1 MTARPEYEQRHR
13 PSLQRNELQRND
25 LLAMQALAPLSLTYL
40 PWSAS
45 AMRPSG
51 VVAVL
56 NEIMVNRRRCVVE
69 LGGGVSTFYL
79 GRLLR
84 QRGGHLWTVEHD
96 GRWAELLG
104 QELADEGLADV
115 VTVVHAPL
123 TSVPASWP
131 GEESTWYAPERLR
144 EMTAGRP
151 VDLLLVDGP
160 PAHQS
165 GYAHAR
171 YPAGPFFAPLL
182 AEDFAVVLDD
192 IDRQGEQ
199 DIMQCWE
206 EELGV
211 TFEHRPTNG
220 RIGIGRPGPAFTV

>member
-1 MTARPEYEQRHR
+1 MTARPEHEERHR

-56 NEIMVNRRRCVVE
+56 NEILVHQRRVVVE
-69 LGGGVSTFYL
+69 LGSGVSTFYI

-96 GRWAELLG
+96 ERWAELLG
-104 QELADEGLADV
+104 RELANEGLGDV

-123 TSVPASWP
+123 TPAASGWP
-131 GEESTWYAPERLR
+131 GEESTWYEQRGLA
-144 EMTAGRP
+144 EMTAGRAI
-151 VDLLLVDGP
+151 DLLVVDGP
-160 PAHQS
+160 PAYQA
-165 GYAHAR
+165 AHAHSR
-171 YPAGPFFAPLL
+171 YPAGSFFAPLF

-192 IDRQGEQ
+192 IDRRGEQ
-199 DIMQCWE
+199 DIMQRWE
-206 EELGV
+206 HELGV

>member
-1 MTARPEYEQRHR
+1 MSGLPSYEERRRPT
-13 PSLQRNELQRND
+13 LQRNELQRND
-25 LLAMQALAPLSLTYL
+25 LLAMQALAPLSPTYL
-40 PWSAS
+40 PWSES

-56 NEIMVNRRRCVVE
+56 NEVFVNRRRCVVE
-69 LGGGVSTFYL
+69 LGSGVSTFYL

-96 GRWAELLG
+96 RRWAELIG
-104 QELADEGLADV
+104 RELADEGLADV

-123 TSVPASWP
+123 TPVQSPWP
-131 GEESTWYAPERLR
+131 DEETAWYEQSILK

-151 VDLLLVDGP
+151 VDLLVVDGP
-160 PAHQS
+160 PA
-165 GYAHAR
+165 YRAETAHAR

-182 AEDFAVVLDD
+182 AEAYAVVLDD
-192 IDRQGEQ
+192 IDRPGEQ
-199 DIMQCWE
+199 DIMARWE
-206 EELGV
+206 QELGV
-211 TFEHRPTNG
+211 TFERRLTSG

>member
-1 MTARPEYEQRHR
+1 MNARPEYEERHR

-56 NEIMVNRRRCVVE
+56 NEILVHQRRSVVE
-69 LGGGVSTFYL
+69 LGSGVSTFYI

-96 GRWAELLG
+96 ERWAKLLG
-104 QELADEGLADV
+104 RELANEGLGDV

-123 TSVPASWP
+123 TPAPSRWP
-131 GEESTWYAPERLR
+131 GEESTWYEQRGLT
-144 EMTAGRP
+144 EMTAGRTI
-151 VDLLLVDGP
+151 DLLVVDGP
-160 PAHQS
+160 PAYQATH
-165 GYAHAR
+165 AHSR
-171 YPAGPFFAPLL
+171 YPAGPFFAPLF

-192 IDRQGEQ
+192 IDRRGEQ
-199 DIMQCWE
+199 DIMQRWE
-206 EELGV
+206 HELGV